1 MPRHMI
7 IISAA
12 LNHSNKHIAS
22 TTRYKWIHFFDLLL
36 VIEMTVKNIG
46 GFGKSS
52 YFTPKW
58 KIQYKFE
65 ADSLEFVMFLGA
77 I

>member
-1 MPRHMI
+1 
-7 IISAA
+7 
-12 LNHSNKHIAS
+12 
-22 TTRYKWIHFFDLLL
+22 
-36 VIEMTVKNIG
+36 MTVKNID

-52 YFTPKW
+52 CLTPKW

>member
-1 MPRHMI
+1 MI
-7 IISAA
+7 NISAA
-12 LNHSNKHIAS
+12 LNHCNKHIGS
-22 TTRYKWIHFFDLLL
+22 TTRYRWIHFFDLLL
-36 VIEMTVKNIG
+36 VIEMRVKNID

-52 YFTPKW
+52 CLIPKW

-65 ADSLEFVMFLGA
+65 ADSLEFVMLLGA

>member
-1 MPRHMI
+1 MI

-12 LNHSNKHIAS
+12 LNHSNKHIGS
-22 TTRYKWIHFFDLLL
+22 TTKYRWIHFFDLLL
-36 VIEMTVKNIG
+36 VIKMTVKNIDG
-46 GFGKSS
+46 LGKSS
-52 YFTPKW
+52 YLTPKW

-65 ADSLEFVMFLGA
+65 ADLLEFVMFLGA